1 MERDSFFAQ
10 TTLDLSACSG
20 DAECDAALG
29 AYLLRYLRHN
39 FDETYRAWL
48 APEPHDTLRRTC
60 HAAEVLHQL
69 DLDSHTEAI
78 VRKAGT
84 WLINLKIRFDLPRG
98 KRDEVRLYPSRFK
111 TLAYLRQFEQD
122 ALSDFLDLLELLHK
136 GARDA
141 AVECNILNTCIAL
154 DTLLTLREHDR
165 RLDTR
170 LDTHYKSLVRV
181 VRREVRAWNKAH
193 TGERV
198 ATVALPTGQ
207 APADASHAATDNDQ
221 RLAIQ
226 NMRDLSYALGL
237 LLRTGHS
244 GLPADETHMVLDS
257 LVGTVERRDRETY
270 RDIVHVLYAALNLA
284 EQRHSGDNI
293 PHALPTTLRR
303 FLDDLRLLYVR
314 STIPRQWDLVTHV
327 LVLRLLLAYYSP
339 AVLARGIAAH
349 LLHDAEH
356 RERMTLETDLQHVIR
371 DRMQIQLGEIEEL
384 SGGFT
389 EDRVFRVPFTYSLPL
404 PDQPSRLRQRAVS
417 QPLISLI
424 VKQSTSS
431 ALHTAMKNYNR
442 LSPELQQFFARQP
455 TEAEIYKARDS
466 LTYYLPMEDLYGMRT
481 LYDHLNEWDQPVM
494 EEMHRDLLHTAVER
508 VARVSLTLFETT
520 RGKRIHFPGTQ
531 HSRLL
536 LSHLYRSR
544 IESKLARGLDHIP
557 WLKKQLEGFS
567 GPYQRFRSL
576 DHYLNIITAHA
587 PMMEPAYLGLVHGD
601 FHARN
606 IMLDES
612 CGQAKLI
619 DLDKLSWSG
628 DYLADLGD
636 LIADTCIYRR
646 VSEPE
651 REEYGLPSDDITLS
665 ANGVHYPILSRPATD
680 ELQLALLAA
689 LERFAAKIE
698 DTGWKPRLWLATA
711 TGLLR
716 RIAFHTDGDSEKDAL
731 IVAVLYS
738 EAVRL
743 LDELSGFLVRAEKG
757 GAESGALLPY
767 RLVPLAAPIDVP
779 EWVARQELLRTL
791 DGRLCKM
798 GLRHRGD
805 QNGSVRYYPASADQ
819 VCGELLPSQGDGLA
833 LLRLRRSAA
842 VTLPK
847 TELHVGFGGAAD
859 DHSDV
864 LITLQET
871 TKLNEVL
878 RLAHVCL
885 NGKLAH

>member
-1 MERDSFFAQ
+1 
-10 TTLDLSACSG
+10 
-20 DAECDAALG
+20 
-29 AYLLRYLRHN
+29 
-39 FDETYRAWL
+39 
-48 APEPHDTLRRTC
+48 
-60 HAAEVLHQL
+60 
-69 DLDSHTEAI
+69 
-78 VRKAGT
+78 
-84 WLINLKIRFDLPRG
+84 G

-122 ALSDFLDLLELLHK
+122 AHSDFVELLELLHK
-136 GARDA
+136 GTRDA
-141 AVECNILNTCIAL
+141 AIECNILNTCIAL
-154 DTLLTLREHDR
+154 DTLLTLREHER
-165 RLDTR
+165 RLDPR

-181 VRREVRAWNKAH
+181 VRREVRAWHKARA
-193 TGERV
+193 GEAV
-198 ATVALPTGQ
+198 ARVALPAGQGQ
-207 APADASHAATDNDQ
+207 AAKVAPVATENEN

-237 LLRTGHS
+237 LLRTGRS
-244 GLPADETHMVLDS
+244 GLPAEEAAVVLDS
-257 LVGTVERRDRETY
+257 LVATVERRDRETY

-284 EQRHSGDNI
+284 EQRHNDDI
-293 PHALPTTLRR
+293 QHAALPTTLRR
-303 FLDDLRLLYVR
+303 FLDDLRVLYVR

-327 LVLRLLLAYYSP
+327 LVLRLLLAYYGP

-371 DRMQIQLGEIEEL
+371 DRMLIQLGEIEEL

-404 PDQPSRLRQRAVS
+404 PDQPSRARPRAVS

-508 VARVSLTLFETT
+508 VARVSFTLFETT

-544 IESKLARGLDHIP
+544 IESKLARGVDHIP
-557 WLKKQLEGFS
+557 WLKKQLDGFS

-576 DHYLNIITAHA
+576 DHYLNIIAAHA

-606 IMLDES
+606 IMLDDS

-636 LIADTCIYRR
+636 LIADTCVYRR

-757 GAESGALLPY
+757 GAEGGATLPY

-805 QNGSVRYYPASADQ
+805 QSGIVRYYPGSTEQ
-819 VCGELLPSQGDGLA
+819 VCGELLPPQGGGLA
-833 LLRLRRSAA
+833 VLRLRRSAA
-842 VTLPK
+842 VALPK
-847 TELHVGFGGAAD
+847 TELHVDFGGAAD
-859 DHSDV
+859 DRSDV

-885 NGKLAH
+885 NGKVSH

>member
-1 MERDSFFAQ
+1 
-10 TTLDLSACSG
+10 
-20 DAECDAALG
+20 
-29 AYLLRYLRHN
+29 
-39 FDETYRAWL
+39 
-48 APEPHDTLRRTC
+48 
-60 HAAEVLHQL
+60 
-69 DLDSHTEAI
+69 
-78 VRKAGT
+78 
-84 WLINLKIRFDLPRG
+84 
-98 KRDEVRLYPSRFK
+98 
-111 TLAYLRQFEQD
+111 
-122 ALSDFLDLLELLHK
+122 
-136 GARDA
+136 
-141 AVECNILNTCIAL
+141 
-154 DTLLTLREHDR
+154 
-165 RLDTR
+165 
-170 LDTHYKSLVRV
+170 
-181 VRREVRAWNKAH
+181 
-193 TGERV
+193 
-198 ATVALPTGQ
+198 
-207 APADASHAATDNDQ
+207 
-221 RLAIQ
+221 
-226 NMRDLSYALGL
+226 
-237 LLRTGHS
+237 
-244 GLPADETHMVLDS
+244 
-257 LVGTVERRDRETY
+257 
-270 RDIVHVLYAALNLA
+270 
-284 EQRHSGDNI
+284 
-293 PHALPTTLRR
+293 
-303 FLDDLRLLYVR
+303 LYVR

-327 LVLRLLLAYYSP
+327 LVLRLLLAYYGP

-349 LLHDAEH
+349 LLHDTEH

-371 DRMQIQLGEIEEL
+371 DRMLIQLGEIEEL

-404 PDQPSRLRQRAVS
+404 PNQPSRARPRAVS

-494 EEMHRDLLHTAVER
+494 EEMHRELLHTAVER
-508 VARVSLTLFETT
+508 VARVSCTLFETT
-520 RGKRIHFPGTQ
+520 RGKHIHFPGTQ

-536 LSHLYRSR
+536 LSDLYRSR
-544 IESKLARGLDHIP
+544 IESKLARGVNHIP
-557 WLKKQLEGFS
+557 WLKKQLDGFS

-606 IMLDES
+606 IMLDDS
-612 CGQAKLI
+612 CGQPKLI

-689 LERFAAKIE
+689 LGRFAAKIE

-757 GAESGALLPY
+757 GTEGGATLPY

-805 QNGSVRYYPASADQ
+805 QSGIVRYYPGSTEQ
-819 VCGELLPSQGDGLA
+819 ICGELLPPQGVGLA
-833 LLRLRRSAA
+833 VLRLRRSAA

-847 TELHVGFGGAAD
+847 TELHVDFGGAAD
-859 DHSDV
+859 DRSDV

-885 NGKLAH
+885 NGKVSH

>member
-10 TTLDLSACSG
+10 TTLDLSACNG

-29 AYLLRYLRHN
+29 AYLLRYLRHS
-39 FDETYRAWL
+39 FDENHRAWL

-69 DLDSHTEAI
+69 DLDSHTEGI

-122 ALSDFLDLLELLHK
+122 ALSDFVELLDLLHK
-136 GARDA
+136 GTRDA
-141 AVECNILNTCIAL
+141 AIECNILNTCIAL
-154 DTLLTLREHDR
+154 DTLLTLREHER
-165 RLDTR
+165 RLDAR
-170 LDTHYKSLVRV
+170 LDAHYKSLVRV
-181 VRREVRAWNKAH
+181 VRREVRAWHKARASESVAQVAPH
-193 TGERV
+193 GGQPAAKTALV
-198 ATVALPTGQ
+198 ATE
-207 APADASHAATDNDQ
+207 DEN
-221 RLAIQ
+221 RLAIH

-237 LLRTGHS
+237 LLRTGRS
-244 GLPADETHMVLDS
+244 GLVSEEMSVVLDS
-257 LVGTVERRDRETY
+257 LVATVERRDRETY

-284 EQRHSGDNI
+284 EQRHNDDI
-293 PHALPTTLRR
+293 QHAALPTTLRR
-303 FLDDLRLLYVR
+303 FLDDLRVLYVR

-327 LVLRLLLAYYSP
+327 LVLRLLLAYYGP

-371 DRMQIQLGEIEEL
+371 DRMSIQLGEIEEL

-389 EDRVFRVPFTYSLPL
+389 DDRVFRVPFTYSLPL
-404 PDQPSRLRQRAVS
+404 PDQPSRARPRAVS

-494 EEMHRDLLHTAVER
+494 EEMHRELLHTAVER
-508 VARVSLTLFETT
+508 VARVSCTLFETT

-536 LSHLYRSR
+536 LSDLYRSR
-544 IESKLARGLDHIP
+544 IESKLARGVNHIP
-557 WLKKQLEGFS
+557 WLKKQLDGFS

-606 IMLDES
+606 IMLDDS

-689 LERFAAKIE
+689 LGRFAAKIE

-757 GAESGALLPY
+757 GAEGGATLPY

-805 QNGSVRYYPASADQ
+805 QSGIVRYYPGSTEQ
-819 VCGELLPSQGDGLA
+819 ICGELLPPQGVGLA
-833 LLRLRRSAA
+833 VLRLRRSAA

-847 TELHVGFGGAAD
+847 TELHVDFGGAAD
-859 DHSDV
+859 DRSDV

-885 NGKLAH
+885 NGKVSH